1 MKSALVRQPLPDFE
15 DGFVL
20 SFIALVP
27 FVVSVFVSNDLK
39 LRVWAGENTSIA

>member
-39 LRVWAGENTSIA
+39 LSMGRGKH